1 MADTTSL
8 HRLVEDYL
16 ADCRARG
23 LSPKS
28 LHAYGYPLLQVLLP
42 WCKRQ
47 GISDAGDLDS
57 RVMNR
62 FTSELLEQGGKRGE
76 VEE

>member
-28 LHAYGYPLLQVLLP
+28 LHAYGYPLERVLLP
-42 WCKRQ
+42 WCERE
-47 GISDAGDLDS
+47 GIEDFQDRPQYS
-57 RVMNR
+57 
-62 FTSELLEQGGKRGE
+62 
-76 VEE
+76 